1 MLKPKQSFFADTS
14 DKKLRNEIR
23 SQFENRQ
30 QNSKMLFA
38 KSGAQFIS
46 IETTSNYVKDLM
58 QMFKERGVRR

>member
-1 MLKPKQSFFADTS
+1 
-14 DKKLRNEIR
+14 
-23 SQFENRQ
+23 
-30 QNSKMLFA
+30 MLFA